1 MIMFQTVK
9 YFLVRTGISLF
20 LLLIFG
26 FFALYVVHEIA
37 LPQTAFDDEMIQWA
51 LLFICVFMGFFAYG
65 QIGDQRFLN
74 AFHALKDVGPLYDK
88 EVIVR
93 QFENLLRFTDSA
105 YFLPG
110 PARRFRG
117 LVVRKYADYLLSIGR
132 EEPEALKI
140 YLKAFLQNPEN
151 SKFRAPLLSILDQG
165 GDLSQNEI
173 DLLLVM
179 VRAEEFK
186 DAYIVNHLASIF
198 LRQKKLTGKTEPVF
212 LFAVENRSSHAS
224 AILQFVVPV
233 LLANH
238 RADIFALRFYLQ
250 ALPLHLEGEDEMRE
264 ILGRSYCQGHFEGID
279 PVLHDKCGQTYSSM
293 GPERQA
299 EIREAVEAN
308 RISGRLKKINLFNRE
323 DKQDI
328 SRLKVRLGIQKS
340 LFQKLGDGIFWI
352 GRLLQS
358 LGRNIFFK
366 MIDGLI
372 LFGKARLW
380 VKLVS
385 LPLLGFLILAGLGLL
400 EWRAAQDE
408 IVADKKPSTQAVA
421 PDSKPVATKPNKE
434 HFIQIAAV
442 TSSKQANQ
450 LIKALKKNGV
460 TKTIVIKSARQS
472 GGNWYKI
479 RVGAFDN
486 KSEAITMAKRLMD
499 DKLIKNY
506 FVVSTSKRAVSAKK
520 GK

>member
-1 MIMFQTVK
+1 MFQTIK

-20 LLLIFG
+20 LLLVFG

-37 LPQTAFDDEMIQWA
+37 LPRTSFDDVMIQWA

-93 QFENLLRFTDSA
+93 KFENLLRFTESA

-117 LVVRKYADYLLSIGR
+117 LVVRKYADYLMSIGR

-165 GDLSQNEI
+165 GDLSENEI

-179 VRAEEFK
+179 VRAEDFK
-186 DAYIVNHLASIF
+186 DAFIVNHLASIF
-198 LRQKKLTGKTEPVF
+198 LRKKKLTGKTEPVF
-212 LFAVENRSSHAS
+212 LFAVENESNDAGE
-224 AILQFVVPV
+224 ILQFIVPV
-233 LLANH
+233 LLENH

-250 ALPLHLEGEDEMRE
+250 ALSLHLQGEDEMRE
-264 ILGRSYCQGHFEGID
+264 ILGKAFCEGHYEGID
-279 PVLHDKCGQTYSSM
+279 PVLHEKCGQTFSLM
-293 GPERQA
+293 ELDKQA
-299 EIREAVEAN
+299 EIREAVATN

-328 SRLKVRLGIQKS
+328 SRLKVRFGIQKS

-352 GRLLQS
+352 GRLFQG
-358 LGRNIFFK
+358 LGRKFFLK
-366 MIDGLI
+366 VIDGLI
-372 LFGKARLW
+372 LFSKARLW

-385 LPLLGFLILAGLGLL
+385 IPLLCLLILAGLGVL
-400 EWRAAQDE
+400 EWRTTRDE
-408 IVADKKPSTQAVA
+408 IVADKEPRTRAVA
-421 PDSKPVATKPNKE
+421 PVSKLVAKKPNKV
-434 HFIQIAAV
+434 HTIQVAAV
-442 TSSKQANQ
+442 TSAKQANQ
-450 LIKALKKNGV
+450 LIKSLKRKGV
-460 TKTIVIKSARQS
+460 EKIFIVKSARQA
-472 GGNWYKI
+472 GGSWYKI
-479 RVGAFDN
+479 RVGPFDK
-486 KSEAITMAKRLMD
+486 KSNALKVAKRLMD
-499 DKLIKNY
+499 DNLIKNY
-506 FVVSTSKRAVSAKK
+506 FLVSKPNRAASKKDS
-520 GK
+520 

>member
-1 MIMFQTVK
+1 MFQSIK
-9 YFLVRTGISLF
+9 YFLVRIGISLF
-20 LLLIFG
+20 FLLVFG
-26 FFALYVVHEIA
+26 FFTLYVVHEIA
-37 LPQTAFDDEMIQWA
+37 LPETAFDDGMIQWA

-88 EVIVR
+88 GVIVR
-93 QFENLLRFTDSA
+93 QFESLLRFTESS

-110 PARRFRG
+110 QARRFRG

-151 SKFRAPLLSILDQG
+151 SKFRAPLLSILGQG
-165 GDLSQNEI
+165 GDLSESEV

-186 DAYIVNHLASIF
+186 DAFIVNHLASIF

-212 LFAVENRSSHAS
+212 LYAVENRSNDADE
-224 AILQFVVPV
+224 ILRFVVPI
-233 LLANH
+233 LLENQ
-238 RADIFALRFYLQ
+238 RADIFALRFYLR
-250 ALPLHLEGEDEMRE
+250 ALTLNLEGRSAMLG
-264 ILGRSYCQGHFEGID
+264 ILGKSYCEGHFEGID
-279 PVLHDKCGQTYSSM
+279 PVLHDRCGQVFASM
-293 GPERQA
+293 EPDRQA

-308 RISGRLKKINLFNRE
+308 RISGRLKKVNLFNRE

-340 LFQKLGDGIFWI
+340 IFQKLGDGVFWV

-358 LGRNIFFK
+358 LGRKISFK
-366 MIDGLI
+366 LIDGLV

-385 LPLLGFLILAGLGLL
+385 ISLAGFFILAGLGLL
-400 EWRAAQDE
+400 EWRSTQSE
-408 IVADKKPSTQAVA
+408 IVVDKKLPTQEKVSAQ
-421 PDSKPVATKPNKE
+421 KPVATKPNKE
-434 HFIQIAAV
+434 HFIQVAAV

-450 LIKALKKNGV
+450 LIKSLKRKNV
-460 TKTIVIKSARQS
+460 KSILIVKSARQT
-472 GGNWYKI
+472 GGSWFKI
-479 RVGAFDN
+479 RVGPFGKKDN
-486 KSEAITMAKRLMD
+486 ALKLAKQMMD

-506 FVVSTSKRAVSAKK
+506 FLVSKPKFKVSETQ
-520 GK
+520 G

>member
-1 MIMFQTVK
+1 MFQTIK
-9 YFLVRTGISLF
+9 YFLVRAGISLF
-20 LLLIFG
+20 LLLVFG

-37 LPQTAFDDEMIQWA
+37 LPRTAFDDVMIQWA

-93 QFENLLRFTDSA
+93 QFENLLRFTESA

-140 YLKAFLQNPEN
+140 YLKAFLQNPAN

-165 GDLSQNEI
+165 GDLSENEI

-179 VRAEEFK
+179 VRAEDFK
-186 DAYIVNHLASIF
+186 DAFIVNHLASIF
-198 LRQKKLTGKTEPVF
+198 LRQEKLTGKTEPVF
-212 LFAVENRSSHAS
+212 LYAVENESNDAGE
-224 AILQFVVPV
+224 ILQFVVPV
-233 LLANH
+233 LLENQ

-250 ALPLHLEGEDEMRE
+250 ALPLNLTGEDEMRE
-264 ILGRSYCQGHFEGID
+264 ILGKAFCEGHFEGID
-279 PVLHDKCGQTYSSM
+279 PVLHDKCGQIFALM
-293 GPERQA
+293 EQDRQA
-299 EIREAVEAN
+299 EISEAVEAN

-340 LFQKLGDGIFWI
+340 LSQKLGEGIFWI
-352 GRLLQS
+352 GRLLQG
-358 LGRNIFFK
+358 LGRKFFLK
-366 MIDGLI
+366 VIDGLI

-380 VKLVS
+380 VKLVTI
-385 LPLLGFLILAGLGLL
+385 PALGLLILAGLGLF
-400 EWRAAQDE
+400 EWRTTQDE
-408 IVADKKPSTQAVA
+408 IVADKKPPAKAVA
-421 PDSKPVATKPNKE
+421 RVTKPIATKPNKV
-434 HFIQIAAV
+434 HIIQVGAV
-442 TSSKQANQ
+442 TSSKKADQ
-450 LIKALKKNGV
+450 LIKSLKRKGV
-460 TKTIVIKSARQS
+460 EKIFIVKSARQA
-472 GGNWYKI
+472 GGSWYKI
-479 RVGAFDN
+479 RVGPFDRKTN
-486 KSEAITMAKRLMD
+486 ALKIAKRLRD

-506 FVVSTSKRAVSAKK
+506 FLVSRPKRMASKKD
-520 GK
+520 G

>member
-1 MIMFQTVK
+1 MFQTVK

-20 LLLIFG
+20 LLLVFG

-74 AFHALKDVGPLYDK
+74 AFHALKDVGPLYDE

-93 QFENLLRFTDSA
+93 QFEDLLRFTESA

-140 YLKAFLQNPEN
+140 YLKAFLHNPEN
-151 SKFRAPLLSILDQG
+151 SKFRTPLLSILDQG
-165 GDLSQNEI
+165 GDLSENEI
-173 DLLLVM
+173 DLLLVI
-179 VRAEEFK
+179 VRAEEFQ
-186 DAYIVNHLASIF
+186 DSFLVNHLASIF
-198 LRQKKLTGKTEPVF
+198 LRQEKLTEKTEPVF
-212 LFAVENRSSHAS
+212 LFAVENESTDTPE
-224 AILQFVVPV
+224 ILQFVVPV
-233 LLANH
+233 LLENH

-250 ALPLHLEGEDEMRE
+250 ALQMNLLGEDEMRE
-264 ILGRSYCQGHFEGID
+264 ILGKAFCEGHFEGID
-279 PVLHDKCGQTYSSM
+279 PVLHDRCGQVFALLE
-293 GPERQA
+293 PDRQA

-328 SRLKVRLGIQKS
+328 NRLKVRLGIQKS

-352 GRLLQS
+352 GRYFQGLA
-358 LGRNIFFK
+358 RKIFLK
-366 MIDGLI
+366 LIDGLI

-380 VKLVS
+380 VKLVII
-385 LPLLGFLILAGLGLL
+385 PVLGFLILVGLGLM
-400 EWRAAQDE
+400 EWRAAQDGTL
-408 IVADKKPSTQAVA
+408 AGKKPRAKAVA
-421 PDSKPVATKPNKE
+421 PASKPIATKPDKE

-442 TSSKQANQ
+442 TSSKKANQ
-450 LIKALKKNGV
+450 LIKSLKRKGITKAL
-460 TKTIVIKSARQS
+460 IIKSARQS
-472 GGNWYKI
+472 GGSWYKI
-479 RVGAFDN
+479 RVGAFDR
-486 KSEAITMAKRLMD
+486 KIDAIQMAKRLMD

-506 FVVSTSKRAVSAKK
+506 FLVSKPKK
-520 GK
+520 VAGKKDS